1 MQGSTR
7 QALSAQFERRL
18 DTEVNITGRKLS
30 LSHVHAAARLINRR
44 TGMVF
49 ETLPIVQRELAGG
62 GGGGEDKKQ
71 IGRECYPPTT
81 KTAVR
86 YIICTS

>member
-44 TGMVF
+44 TRMVF
-49 ETLPIVQRELAGG
+49 ETLLIVWRELAGG
-62 GGGGEDKKQ
+62 REDKKQ
-71 IGRECYPPTT
+71 IGRKCYPPTT

-86 YIICTS
+86 YII

>member
-7 QALSAQFERRL
+7 QALTAQFERRS

-44 TGMVF
+44 TRMVF
-49 ETLPIVQRELAGG
+49 ETLLIVWRELAGG
-62 GGGGEDKKQ
+62 TEDKKQ
-71 IGRECYPPTT
+71 IGRKFYPPTT

-86 YIICTS
+86 YII